1 MKIKLIDL
9 TEPFT
14 CKHCGCTTAKY
25 KEKGPHV
32 GRYCARC
39 GKWDKWMP
47 RIESTESYKVPV
59 TEQDIDVHS
68 LYDDDDLP
76 WE

>member
-1 MKIKLIDL
+1 MKTVNIN
-9 TEPFT
+9 EPFT
-14 CKHCGCTTAKY
+14 CKYCGCTTAKY

-47 RIESTESYKVPV
+47 TMTEPLESDKVPV
-59 TEQDIDVHS
+59 TEQEVNS
-68 LYDDDDLP
+68 LYDSDNLP